1 MKREEFLKQLEQ
13 LLDGISEEEKA
24 DALAFYRSYFED
36 AGEENEE
43 SVIAELESP
52 EKVAQSIKKNL
63 GMEKEN
69 GSYGMPADQN
79 PEWNKND
86 DDMFVKSEEAPKEK
100 KGGWSAAAIVLV
112 VLTSPLWLTL
122 LLVVASLLLAV
133 VAILF
138 GIAVAV
144 VAVMAS
150 LVFAGFLLIGF
161 GFSTLFTGGVAV
173 GLGLTG
179 AGLLVL
185 GLGILAVL
193 LVVWVSGVF
202 LPWAVRGSI
211 GLCKK
216 PFEKKKKWGGSMKKF
231 TKIMLIIAV
240 SLLGAGLIFCGV
252 STAMGASVWR
262 MAKNGELRY
271 GNWHI
276 GPVGL
281 YYSSADG
288 DDEEDDDIDDF
299 DEDDDDSDDDDSDDD
314 DSDDDDSDDDDMI
327 TDISEYGVFLLRYL
341 QVEQTAALMSLPF
354 EISSWILMQRK
365 LQSKNR
371 MTVRRSAPY

>member
-63 GMEKEN
+63 GIEKESETCDVTPDHN
-69 GSYGMPADQN
+69 PDWNQN
-79 PEWNKND
+79 
-86 DDMFVKSEEAPKEK
+86 DDMFVKNEETSEK
-100 KGGWSAAAIVLV
+100 KKSGWSTAAIVLV
-112 VLTSPLWLTL
+112 VITSPLWLTL
-122 LLVVASLLLAV
+122 LLVIASLLLAV
-133 VAILF
+133 VATLF

-179 AGLLVL
+179 AGFLVL

-193 LVVWVSGVF
+193 LVVWVFGVF
-202 LPWAVRGSI
+202 LPWAVKGI
-211 GLCKK
+211 ICLCKK
-216 PFEKKKKWGGSMKKF
+216 PFEKKKS
-231 TKIMLIIAV
+231 
-240 SLLGAGLIFCGV
+240 GV
-252 STAMGASVWR
+252 
-262 MAKNGELRY
+262 
-271 GNWHI
+271 
-276 GPVGL
+276 
-281 YYSSADG
+281 
-288 DDEEDDDIDDF
+288 
-299 DEDDDDSDDDDSDDD
+299 
-314 DSDDDDSDDDDMI
+314 
-327 TDISEYGVFLLRYL
+327 
-341 QVEQTAALMSLPF
+341 AA
-354 EISSWILMQRK
+354 
-365 LQSKNR
+365 
-371 MTVRRSAPY
+371 

>member
-1 MKREEFLKQLEQ
+1 MGRLFHENISIIFRRGALEVMKREEFLKQLEQ

-86 DDMFVKSEEAPKEK
+86 DMFVKSEEVPKEK

-112 VLTSPLWLTL
+112 VLTSPFWLTL

-138 GIAVAV
+138 GI
-144 VAVMAS
+144 
-150 LVFAGFLLIGF
+150 
-161 GFSTLFTGGVAV
+161 
-173 GLGLTG
+173 
-179 AGLLVL
+179 
-185 GLGILAVL
+185 LAVL

-202 LPWAVRGSI
+202 LPWAVRGII

-216 PFEKKKKWGGSMKKF
+216 PFEKKKES
-231 TKIMLIIAV
+231 
-240 SLLGAGLIFCGV
+240 GV
-252 STAMGASVWR
+252 
-262 MAKNGELRY
+262 
-271 GNWHI
+271 
-276 GPVGL
+276 
-281 YYSSADG
+281 
-288 DDEEDDDIDDF
+288 
-299 DEDDDDSDDDDSDDD
+299 
-314 DSDDDDSDDDDMI
+314 
-327 TDISEYGVFLLRYL
+327 
-341 QVEQTAALMSLPF
+341 AA
-354 EISSWILMQRK
+354 
-365 LQSKNR
+365 
-371 MTVRRSAPY
+371 

>member
-179 AGLLVL
+179 AGLF
-185 GLGILAVL
+185 GIGT
-193 LVVWVSGVF
+193 WNPCSTSGRV
-202 LPWAVRGSI
+202 G
-211 GLCKK
+211 
-216 PFEKKKKWGGSMKKF
+216 
-231 TKIMLIIAV
+231 
-240 SLLGAGLIFCGV
+240 
-252 STAMGASVWR
+252 VWR
-262 MAKNGELRY
+262 IPSMGSQ
-271 GNWHI
+271 GNHRF
-276 GPVGL
+276 V
-281 YYSSADG
+281 
-288 DDEEDDDIDDF
+288 
-299 DEDDDDSDDDDSDDD
+299 
-314 DSDDDDSDDDDMI
+314 
-327 TDISEYGVFLLRYL
+327 
-341 QVEQTAALMSLPF
+341 
-354 EISSWILMQRK
+354 
-365 LQSKNR
+365 
-371 MTVRRSAPY
+371 

>member
-69 GSYGMPADQN
+69 GAYGMPADQN

-86 DDMFVKSEEAPKEK
+86 DDMFVKSEEASKEK

-133 VAILF
+133 VATLF

-193 LVVWVSGVF
+193 LVVWVFGVF
-202 LPWAVRGSI
+202 LPWAVRGMI

-216 PFEKKKKWGGSMKKF
+216 PFEKKKES
-231 TKIMLIIAV
+231 
-240 SLLGAGLIFCGV
+240 GV
-252 STAMGASVWR
+252 
-262 MAKNGELRY
+262 
-271 GNWHI
+271 
-276 GPVGL
+276 
-281 YYSSADG
+281 
-288 DDEEDDDIDDF
+288 
-299 DEDDDDSDDDDSDDD
+299 
-314 DSDDDDSDDDDMI
+314 
-327 TDISEYGVFLLRYL
+327 
-341 QVEQTAALMSLPF
+341 AA
-354 EISSWILMQRK
+354 
-365 LQSKNR
+365 
-371 MTVRRSAPY
+371 

>member
-79 PEWNKND
+79 PEWDKND
-86 DDMFVKSEEAPKEK
+86 DDMFVKSEETPKEK

-133 VAILF
+133 VATLF

-179 AGLLVL
+179 AGFLVL

-193 LVVWVSGVF
+193 LVVWVFGIF
-202 LPWAVRGSI
+202 LPWAVRGMI

-216 PFEKKKKWGGSMKKF
+216 PFEKKKES
-231 TKIMLIIAV
+231 
-240 SLLGAGLIFCGV
+240 GV
-252 STAMGASVWR
+252 
-262 MAKNGELRY
+262 
-271 GNWHI
+271 
-276 GPVGL
+276 
-281 YYSSADG
+281 
-288 DDEEDDDIDDF
+288 
-299 DEDDDDSDDDDSDDD
+299 
-314 DSDDDDSDDDDMI
+314 
-327 TDISEYGVFLLRYL
+327 
-341 QVEQTAALMSLPF
+341 AA
-354 EISSWILMQRK
+354 
-365 LQSKNR
+365 
-371 MTVRRSAPY
+371 

>member
-69 GSYGMPADQN
+69 GFYGMPA
-79 PEWNKND
+79 EWNKN
-86 DDMFVKSEEAPKEK
+86 DDMFVKSEEVPKEK
-100 KGGWSAAAIVLV
+100 KGGWSAAAIIVV

-133 VAILF
+133 VATLF

-161 GFSTLFTGGVAV
+161 GCSTLFTGCRTWTDRSRTFGIGTWNPCSTSGRV
-173 GLGLTG
+173 G
-179 AGLLVL
+179 
-185 GLGILAVL
+185 
-193 LVVWVSGVF
+193 
-202 LPWAVRGSI
+202 
-211 GLCKK
+211 
-216 PFEKKKKWGGSMKKF
+216 
-231 TKIMLIIAV
+231 
-240 SLLGAGLIFCGV
+240 
-252 STAMGASVWR
+252 VWR
-262 MAKNGELRY
+262 IPSMGSQ
-271 GNWHI
+271 GNHRF
-276 GPVGL
+276 V
-281 YYSSADG
+281 
-288 DDEEDDDIDDF
+288 
-299 DEDDDDSDDDDSDDD
+299 
-314 DSDDDDSDDDDMI
+314 
-327 TDISEYGVFLLRYL
+327 
-341 QVEQTAALMSLPF
+341 
-354 EISSWILMQRK
+354 
-365 LQSKNR
+365 
-371 MTVRRSAPY
+371 

>member
-63 GMEKEN
+63 GIEKESETCDVTPDHN
-69 GSYGMPADQN
+69 PDWTQN
-79 PEWNKND
+79 
-86 DDMFVKSEEAPKEK
+86 DDMFVKNEETSEK
-100 KGGWSAAAIVLV
+100 KKSGWSAAAIVLV
-112 VLTSPLWLTL
+112 VITSPLWLTL
-122 LLVVASLLLAV
+122 ILVIASLLLAV
-133 VAILF
+133 VATLF

-179 AGLLVL
+179 AGFLVL

-193 LVVWVSGVF
+193 LVVWVFGVF
-202 LPWAVRGSI
+202 LPWAVKGI
-211 GLCKK
+211 ICLCKK
-216 PFEKKKKWGGSMKKF
+216 PFEKKKS
-231 TKIMLIIAV
+231 
-240 SLLGAGLIFCGV
+240 GV
-252 STAMGASVWR
+252 
-262 MAKNGELRY
+262 
-271 GNWHI
+271 
-276 GPVGL
+276 
-281 YYSSADG
+281 
-288 DDEEDDDIDDF
+288 
-299 DEDDDDSDDDDSDDD
+299 
-314 DSDDDDSDDDDMI
+314 
-327 TDISEYGVFLLRYL
+327 
-341 QVEQTAALMSLPF
+341 AA
-354 EISSWILMQRK
+354 
-365 LQSKNR
+365 
-371 MTVRRSAPY
+371 

>member
-86 DDMFVKSEEAPKEK
+86 DDMFVKSEEVPKEK
-100 KGGWSAAAIVLV
+100 KGGWSAAAIVVV
-112 VLTSPLWLTL
+112 VLTSPFWLTL

-133 VAILF
+133 VATLF

-150 LVFAGFLLIGF
+150 LCRFPFDWFWMQHFIYRWSGCRTWTDRSRTFGIGTWNPCSTF
-161 GFSTLFTGGVAV
+161 GRV
-173 GLGLTG
+173 G
-179 AGLLVL
+179 
-185 GLGILAVL
+185 
-193 LVVWVSGVF
+193 
-202 LPWAVRGSI
+202 
-211 GLCKK
+211 
-216 PFEKKKKWGGSMKKF
+216 
-231 TKIMLIIAV
+231 
-240 SLLGAGLIFCGV
+240 
-252 STAMGASVWR
+252 VWR
-262 MAKNGELRY
+262 IPSMGSQ
-271 GNWHI
+271 GNHRF
-276 GPVGL
+276 V
-281 YYSSADG
+281 
-288 DDEEDDDIDDF
+288 
-299 DEDDDDSDDDDSDDD
+299 
-314 DSDDDDSDDDDMI
+314 
-327 TDISEYGVFLLRYL
+327 
-341 QVEQTAALMSLPF
+341 
-354 EISSWILMQRK
+354 
-365 LQSKNR
+365 
-371 MTVRRSAPY
+371 

>member
-144 VAVMAS
+144 MAS

-161 GFSTLFTGGVAV
+161 GFSTLFTGGVVV

-202 LPWAVRGSI
+202 LPWAVRGII

-216 PFEKKKKWGGSMKKF
+216 PFEKKKES
-231 TKIMLIIAV
+231 
-240 SLLGAGLIFCGV
+240 GV
-252 STAMGASVWR
+252 
-262 MAKNGELRY
+262 
-271 GNWHI
+271 
-276 GPVGL
+276 
-281 YYSSADG
+281 
-288 DDEEDDDIDDF
+288 
-299 DEDDDDSDDDDSDDD
+299 
-314 DSDDDDSDDDDMI
+314 
-327 TDISEYGVFLLRYL
+327 
-341 QVEQTAALMSLPF
+341 AA
-354 EISSWILMQRK
+354 
-365 LQSKNR
+365 
-371 MTVRRSAPY
+371 

>member
-1 MKREEFLKQLEQ
+1 MRREEFLKQLEQ

-69 GSYGMPADQN
+69 GPYGMPADQN

-133 VAILF
+133 VATLF

-185 GLGILAVL
+185 GLGIFAVL

-202 LPWAVRGSI
+202 LPWAVRGI
-211 GLCKK
+211 ARLCKK
-216 PFEKKKKWGGSMKKF
+216 PFEKKKES
-231 TKIMLIIAV
+231 
-240 SLLGAGLIFCGV
+240 GV
-252 STAMGASVWR
+252 
-262 MAKNGELRY
+262 
-271 GNWHI
+271 
-276 GPVGL
+276 
-281 YYSSADG
+281 
-288 DDEEDDDIDDF
+288 
-299 DEDDDDSDDDDSDDD
+299 
-314 DSDDDDSDDDDMI
+314 
-327 TDISEYGVFLLRYL
+327 
-341 QVEQTAALMSLPF
+341 AA
-354 EISSWILMQRK
+354 
-365 LQSKNR
+365 
-371 MTVRRSAPY
+371 

>member
-86 DDMFVKSEEAPKEK
+86 DDMFVKSEEVPKEK

-133 VAILF
+133 VATLF

-193 LVVWVSGVF
+193 LVVWVFGMF
-202 LPWAVRGSI
+202 LPWAVREMI
-211 GLCKK
+211 RLCKK
-216 PFEKKKKWGGSMKKF
+216 PFEKKKES
-231 TKIMLIIAV
+231 
-240 SLLGAGLIFCGV
+240 GV
-252 STAMGASVWR
+252 
-262 MAKNGELRY
+262 
-271 GNWHI
+271 
-276 GPVGL
+276 
-281 YYSSADG
+281 
-288 DDEEDDDIDDF
+288 
-299 DEDDDDSDDDDSDDD
+299 
-314 DSDDDDSDDDDMI
+314 
-327 TDISEYGVFLLRYL
+327 
-341 QVEQTAALMSLPF
+341 AA
-354 EISSWILMQRK
+354 
-365 LQSKNR
+365 
-371 MTVRRSAPY
+371 

>member
-1 MKREEFLKQLEQ
+1 MRREEFLKQLEQ

-79 PEWNKND
+79 PKWNKND
-86 DDMFVKSEEAPKEK
+86 DDMFVKSEEASKEK

-133 VAILF
+133 VAALF

-193 LVVWVSGVF
+193 LVVWVFGVF
-202 LPWAVRGSI
+202 LPWAVRGMI

-216 PFEKKKKWGGSMKKF
+216 PFEKKKES
-231 TKIMLIIAV
+231 
-240 SLLGAGLIFCGV
+240 GV
-252 STAMGASVWR
+252 
-262 MAKNGELRY
+262 
-271 GNWHI
+271 
-276 GPVGL
+276 
-281 YYSSADG
+281 
-288 DDEEDDDIDDF
+288 
-299 DEDDDDSDDDDSDDD
+299 
-314 DSDDDDSDDDDMI
+314 
-327 TDISEYGVFLLRYL
+327 
-341 QVEQTAALMSLPF
+341 AA
-354 EISSWILMQRK
+354 
-365 LQSKNR
+365 
-371 MTVRRSAPY
+371 

>member
-79 PEWNKND
+79 PEWNK
-86 DDMFVKSEEAPKEK
+86 KSEEAPKEK

-202 LPWAVRGSI
+202 LPWAVRGII

-216 PFEKKKKWGGSMKKF
+216 PFEKKKES
-231 TKIMLIIAV
+231 
-240 SLLGAGLIFCGV
+240 GV
-252 STAMGASVWR
+252 
-262 MAKNGELRY
+262 
-271 GNWHI
+271 
-276 GPVGL
+276 
-281 YYSSADG
+281 
-288 DDEEDDDIDDF
+288 
-299 DEDDDDSDDDDSDDD
+299 
-314 DSDDDDSDDDDMI
+314 
-327 TDISEYGVFLLRYL
+327 
-341 QVEQTAALMSLPF
+341 AA
-354 EISSWILMQRK
+354 
-365 LQSKNR
+365 
-371 MTVRRSAPY
+371 

>member
-150 LVFAGFLLIGF
+150 LVFFPLSVF
-161 GFSTLFTGGVAV
+161 GTPCSNVMVISVSLS
-173 GLGLTG
+173 G
-179 AGLLVL
+179 AF
-185 GLGILAVL
+185 
-193 LVVWVSGVF
+193 SGVT
-202 LPWAVRGSI
+202 LNT
-211 GLCKK
+211 
-216 PFEKKKKWGGSMKKF
+216 SM
-231 TKIMLIIAV
+231 
-240 SLLGAGLIFCGV
+240 
-252 STAMGASVWR
+252 
-262 MAKNGELRY
+262 
-271 GNWHI
+271 
-276 GPVGL
+276 
-281 YYSSADG
+281 SS
-288 DDEEDDDIDDF
+288 
-299 DEDDDDSDDDDSDDD
+299 
-314 DSDDDDSDDDDMI
+314 
-327 TDISEYGVFLLRYL
+327 
-341 QVEQTAALMSLPF
+341 
-354 EISSWILMQRK
+354 
-365 LQSKNR
+365 
-371 MTVRRSAPY
+371 

>member
-179 AGLLVL
+179 AGFLVL

-193 LVVWVSGVF
+193 LVVWVFGVF
-202 LPWAVRGSI
+202 LPWAVKGI
-211 GLCKK
+211 ICLCKK
-216 PFEKKKKWGGSMKKF
+216 PFEKKKS
-231 TKIMLIIAV
+231 
-240 SLLGAGLIFCGV
+240 GV
-252 STAMGASVWR
+252 
-262 MAKNGELRY
+262 
-271 GNWHI
+271 
-276 GPVGL
+276 
-281 YYSSADG
+281 
-288 DDEEDDDIDDF
+288 
-299 DEDDDDSDDDDSDDD
+299 
-314 DSDDDDSDDDDMI
+314 
-327 TDISEYGVFLLRYL
+327 
-341 QVEQTAALMSLPF
+341 AA
-354 EISSWILMQRK
+354 
-365 LQSKNR
+365 
-371 MTVRRSAPY
+371 

>member
-43 SVIAELESP
+43 SVIAELNHRRRLP
-52 EKVAQSIKKNL
+52 EHQKKNL

-202 LPWAVRGSI
+202 LPWAVRGII

-216 PFEKKKKWGGSMKKF
+216 PFEKKKES
-231 TKIMLIIAV
+231 
-240 SLLGAGLIFCGV
+240 GV
-252 STAMGASVWR
+252 
-262 MAKNGELRY
+262 
-271 GNWHI
+271 
-276 GPVGL
+276 
-281 YYSSADG
+281 
-288 DDEEDDDIDDF
+288 
-299 DEDDDDSDDDDSDDD
+299 
-314 DSDDDDSDDDDMI
+314 
-327 TDISEYGVFLLRYL
+327 
-341 QVEQTAALMSLPF
+341 AA
-354 EISSWILMQRK
+354 
-365 LQSKNR
+365 
-371 MTVRRSAPY
+371 

>member
-69 GSYGMPADQN
+69 GFYGMPSDQN

-86 DDMFVKSEEAPKEK
+86 DDMVVKSEEVPKEK

-122 LLVVASLLLAV
+122 HLVVASLLLAV

-185 GLGILAVL
+185 GLGFLAVL

-202 LPWAVRGSI
+202 LPWAVRGII

-216 PFEKKKKWGGSMKKF
+216 PFEKKKES
-231 TKIMLIIAV
+231 
-240 SLLGAGLIFCGV
+240 GV
-252 STAMGASVWR
+252 
-262 MAKNGELRY
+262 
-271 GNWHI
+271 
-276 GPVGL
+276 
-281 YYSSADG
+281 
-288 DDEEDDDIDDF
+288 
-299 DEDDDDSDDDDSDDD
+299 
-314 DSDDDDSDDDDMI
+314 
-327 TDISEYGVFLLRYL
+327 
-341 QVEQTAALMSLPF
+341 AA
-354 EISSWILMQRK
+354 
-365 LQSKNR
+365 
-371 MTVRRSAPY
+371 

>member
-86 DDMFVKSEEAPKEK
+86 DMFVKSEEVPKEK

-112 VLTSPLWLTL
+112 VLTSPFWLTL

-133 VAILF
+133 VATLF

-161 GFSTLFTGGVAV
+161 WMQHFIYRWSGCRTWTDRSRTFGIGTWNPCSTSGCV
-173 GLGLTG
+173 G
-179 AGLLVL
+179 
-185 GLGILAVL
+185 
-193 LVVWVSGVF
+193 
-202 LPWAVRGSI
+202 
-211 GLCKK
+211 
-216 PFEKKKKWGGSMKKF
+216 
-231 TKIMLIIAV
+231 
-240 SLLGAGLIFCGV
+240 
-252 STAMGASVWR
+252 VWR
-262 MAKNGELRY
+262 IPSMGSQ
-271 GNWHI
+271 GNHRF
-276 GPVGL
+276 V
-281 YYSSADG
+281 
-288 DDEEDDDIDDF
+288 
-299 DEDDDDSDDDDSDDD
+299 
-314 DSDDDDSDDDDMI
+314 
-327 TDISEYGVFLLRYL
+327 
-341 QVEQTAALMSLPF
+341 
-354 EISSWILMQRK
+354 
-365 LQSKNR
+365 
-371 MTVRRSAPY
+371 

>member
-69 GSYGMPADQN
+69 GAYGMPADQN

-86 DDMFVKSEEAPKEK
+86 DDMFVKSEETSKEK

-133 VAILF
+133 VATLF

-193 LVVWVSGVF
+193 LVVWVFGVF
-202 LPWAVRGSI
+202 LPWAVRGMI

-216 PFEKKKKWGGSMKKF
+216 PFEKKKES
-231 TKIMLIIAV
+231 
-240 SLLGAGLIFCGV
+240 GV
-252 STAMGASVWR
+252 
-262 MAKNGELRY
+262 
-271 GNWHI
+271 
-276 GPVGL
+276 
-281 YYSSADG
+281 
-288 DDEEDDDIDDF
+288 
-299 DEDDDDSDDDDSDDD
+299 
-314 DSDDDDSDDDDMI
+314 
-327 TDISEYGVFLLRYL
+327 
-341 QVEQTAALMSLPF
+341 AA
-354 EISSWILMQRK
+354 
-365 LQSKNR
+365 
-371 MTVRRSAPY
+371 

>member
-86 DDMFVKSEEAPKEK
+86 DMFVKSEEVPKEK
-100 KGGWSAAAIVLV
+100 KGGWSAAAIVVV
-112 VLTSPLWLTL
+112 VLTSPFWLTL
-122 LLVVASLLLAV
+122 LLVV
-133 VAILF
+133 
-138 GIAVAV
+138 
-144 VAVMAS
+144 AS

-202 LPWAVRGSI
+202 LPWAVRGII

-216 PFEKKKKWGGSMKKF
+216 PFEKKKES
-231 TKIMLIIAV
+231 
-240 SLLGAGLIFCGV
+240 GV
-252 STAMGASVWR
+252 
-262 MAKNGELRY
+262 
-271 GNWHI
+271 
-276 GPVGL
+276 
-281 YYSSADG
+281 
-288 DDEEDDDIDDF
+288 
-299 DEDDDDSDDDDSDDD
+299 
-314 DSDDDDSDDDDMI
+314 
-327 TDISEYGVFLLRYL
+327 
-341 QVEQTAALMSLPF
+341 AA
-354 EISSWILMQRK
+354 
-365 LQSKNR
+365 
-371 MTVRRSAPY
+371 

>member
-86 DDMFVKSEEAPKEK
+86 DMFVKSEEVPKEK

-112 VLTSPLWLTL
+112 VLTSPFWLTL
-122 LLVVASLLLAV
+122 LLVVASLLL
-133 VAILF
+133 
-138 GIAVAV
+138 
-144 VAVMAS
+144 
-150 LVFAGFLLIGF
+150 FAGFLLIGF
-161 GFSTLFTGGVAV
+161 GCSTLFTGGVAV

-202 LPWAVRGSI
+202 LPWAVRGII

-216 PFEKKKKWGGSMKKF
+216 PFEKKKES
-231 TKIMLIIAV
+231 
-240 SLLGAGLIFCGV
+240 GV
-252 STAMGASVWR
+252 
-262 MAKNGELRY
+262 
-271 GNWHI
+271 
-276 GPVGL
+276 
-281 YYSSADG
+281 
-288 DDEEDDDIDDF
+288 
-299 DEDDDDSDDDDSDDD
+299 
-314 DSDDDDSDDDDMI
+314 
-327 TDISEYGVFLLRYL
+327 
-341 QVEQTAALMSLPF
+341 AA
-354 EISSWILMQRK
+354 
-365 LQSKNR
+365 
-371 MTVRRSAPY
+371 

>member
-86 DDMFVKSEEAPKEK
+86 DDMFVKSEEVPKEK
-100 KGGWSAAAIVLV
+100 KGGWSAAAIVVV

-122 LLVVASLLLAV
+122 LLVIASLLLAV
-133 VAILF
+133 VATLF

-179 AGLLVL
+179 AGFLVL

-193 LVVWVSGVF
+193 LVVWVFGVF
-202 LPWAVRGSI
+202 LPWAVKGI
-211 GLCKK
+211 ICLCKK
-216 PFEKKKKWGGSMKKF
+216 PFEKKKS
-231 TKIMLIIAV
+231 
-240 SLLGAGLIFCGV
+240 GV
-252 STAMGASVWR
+252 
-262 MAKNGELRY
+262 
-271 GNWHI
+271 
-276 GPVGL
+276 
-281 YYSSADG
+281 
-288 DDEEDDDIDDF
+288 
-299 DEDDDDSDDDDSDDD
+299 
-314 DSDDDDSDDDDMI
+314 
-327 TDISEYGVFLLRYL
+327 
-341 QVEQTAALMSLPF
+341 AA
-354 EISSWILMQRK
+354 
-365 LQSKNR
+365 
-371 MTVRRSAPY
+371 

>member
-1 MKREEFLKQLEQ
+1 MKREEFLRQLER

-63 GMEKEN
+63 GVEKEN
-69 GSYGMPADQN
+69 GSYDMPTGRN
-79 PEWNKND
+79 PEWNQN
-86 DDMFVKSEEAPKEK
+86 DDMFVKNTDTPKEK

-112 VLTSPLWLTL
+112 VITSPLWLTL

-133 VAILF
+133 VATLF

-144 VAVMAS
+144 VAIMAS

-193 LVVWVSGVF
+193 LVVWVFGVF
-202 LPWAVRGSI
+202 LPWAVKGIIR
-211 GLCKK
+211 LCKK
-216 PFEKKKKWGGSMKKF
+216 PFAKKKES
-231 TKIMLIIAV
+231 
-240 SLLGAGLIFCGV
+240 GV
-252 STAMGASVWR
+252 
-262 MAKNGELRY
+262 
-271 GNWHI
+271 
-276 GPVGL
+276 
-281 YYSSADG
+281 
-288 DDEEDDDIDDF
+288 
-299 DEDDDDSDDDDSDDD
+299 
-314 DSDDDDSDDDDMI
+314 
-327 TDISEYGVFLLRYL
+327 
-341 QVEQTAALMSLPF
+341 AA
-354 EISSWILMQRK
+354 
-365 LQSKNR
+365 
-371 MTVRRSAPY
+371 

>member
-69 GSYGMPADQN
+69 GFYGMPADQN

-86 DDMFVKSEEAPKEK
+86 DMFVKSEEVPKEK

-112 VLTSPLWLTL
+112 VLTSPFWLTL

-133 VAILF
+133 VATLF

-161 GFSTLFTGGVAV
+161 GCSTLFTGGVAV

-202 LPWAVRGSI
+202 LPWAVRGII

-216 PFEKKKKWGGSMKKF
+216 PFEKKKVGWQHE
-231 TKIMLIIAV
+231 KIHKNYVNHCSVIAW
-240 SLLGAGLIFCGV
+240 C
-252 STAMGASVWR
+252 R
-262 MAKNGELRY
+262 
-271 GNWHI
+271 
-276 GPVGL
+276 
-281 YYSSADG
+281 
-288 DDEEDDDIDDF
+288 
-299 DEDDDDSDDDDSDDD
+299 
-314 DSDDDDSDDDDMI
+314 
-327 TDISEYGVFLLRYL
+327 TDLLRCQYCDGGFCMAYGKEWRTP
-341 QVEQTAALMSLPF
+341 V
-354 EISSWILMQRK
+354 WK
-365 LQSKNR
+365 LAYWSGG
-371 MTVRRSAPY
+371 TLL

>member
-52 EKVAQSIKKNL
+52 EKVAKSIKKNL

-202 LPWAVRGSI
+202 LPWAVRGII

-216 PFEKKKKWGGSMKKF
+216 PFEKKKES
-231 TKIMLIIAV
+231 
-240 SLLGAGLIFCGV
+240 GV
-252 STAMGASVWR
+252 
-262 MAKNGELRY
+262 
-271 GNWHI
+271 
-276 GPVGL
+276 
-281 YYSSADG
+281 
-288 DDEEDDDIDDF
+288 
-299 DEDDDDSDDDDSDDD
+299 
-314 DSDDDDSDDDDMI
+314 
-327 TDISEYGVFLLRYL
+327 
-341 QVEQTAALMSLPF
+341 AA
-354 EISSWILMQRK
+354 
-365 LQSKNR
+365 
-371 MTVRRSAPY
+371 

>member
-63 GMEKEN
+63 GIEKESETYDVTPDHN
-69 GSYGMPADQN
+69 PDWNQN
-79 PEWNKND
+79 
-86 DDMFVKSEEAPKEK
+86 DDMFVKNEETSEK
-100 KGGWSAAAIVLV
+100 KKSGWSAAAIVLIV
-112 VLTSPLWLTL
+112 ITSPLWLTL
-122 LLVVASLLLAV
+122 LLVIASLLLAV
-133 VAILF
+133 VATLF

-179 AGLLVL
+179 AGFLVL

-193 LVVWVSGVF
+193 LVVWVFGVF
-202 LPWAVRGSI
+202 LPWAVKGI
-211 GLCKK
+211 ICLCKK
-216 PFEKKKKWGGSMKKF
+216 PFEKKKS
-231 TKIMLIIAV
+231 
-240 SLLGAGLIFCGV
+240 GV
-252 STAMGASVWR
+252 
-262 MAKNGELRY
+262 
-271 GNWHI
+271 
-276 GPVGL
+276 
-281 YYSSADG
+281 
-288 DDEEDDDIDDF
+288 
-299 DEDDDDSDDDDSDDD
+299 
-314 DSDDDDSDDDDMI
+314 
-327 TDISEYGVFLLRYL
+327 
-341 QVEQTAALMSLPF
+341 AA
-354 EISSWILMQRK
+354 
-365 LQSKNR
+365 
-371 MTVRRSAPY
+371 

>member
-122 LLVVASLLLAV
+122 LLVVASLLLSV
-133 VAILF
+133 FAILF

-193 LVVWVSGVF
+193 LVVWVSDVF
-202 LPWAVRGSI
+202 LPWAVRGII

-216 PFEKKKKWGGSMKKF
+216 PFEKKKES
-231 TKIMLIIAV
+231 
-240 SLLGAGLIFCGV
+240 GV
-252 STAMGASVWR
+252 
-262 MAKNGELRY
+262 
-271 GNWHI
+271 
-276 GPVGL
+276 
-281 YYSSADG
+281 
-288 DDEEDDDIDDF
+288 
-299 DEDDDDSDDDDSDDD
+299 
-314 DSDDDDSDDDDMI
+314 
-327 TDISEYGVFLLRYL
+327 
-341 QVEQTAALMSLPF
+341 AA
-354 EISSWILMQRK
+354 
-365 LQSKNR
+365 
-371 MTVRRSAPY
+371 

>member
-179 AGLLVL
+179 AG
-185 GLGILAVL
+185 ILAVL

-202 LPWAVRGSI
+202 LPWAVRGII

-216 PFEKKKKWGGSMKKF
+216 PFEKKKES
-231 TKIMLIIAV
+231 
-240 SLLGAGLIFCGV
+240 GV
-252 STAMGASVWR
+252 
-262 MAKNGELRY
+262 
-271 GNWHI
+271 
-276 GPVGL
+276 
-281 YYSSADG
+281 
-288 DDEEDDDIDDF
+288 
-299 DEDDDDSDDDDSDDD
+299 
-314 DSDDDDSDDDDMI
+314 
-327 TDISEYGVFLLRYL
+327 
-341 QVEQTAALMSLPF
+341 AA
-354 EISSWILMQRK
+354 
-365 LQSKNR
+365 
-371 MTVRRSAPY
+371 

>member
-86 DDMFVKSEEAPKEK
+86 DMFVKSEEVPKEK

-112 VLTSPLWLTL
+112 VLTSPFWLTL
-122 LLVVASLLLAV
+122 LLVVASHLLAV
-133 VAILF
+133 DAILLC
-138 GIAVAV
+138 IAVAV

-161 GFSTLFTGGVAV
+161 GCSTLFTGGVAV

-202 LPWAVRGSI
+202 LPWAVRGII

-216 PFEKKKKWGGSMKKF
+216 PFEKKKVGWQHEKIYKNYVNHCSVIAWCRTDLLRCQYCDGGFCMAYGKEWRTPVWKLAYWSGGS
-231 TKIMLIIAV
+231 
-240 SLLGAGLIFCGV
+240 LL
-252 STAMGASVWR
+252 
-262 MAKNGELRY
+262 
-271 GNWHI
+271 
-276 GPVGL
+276 
-281 YYSSADG
+281 
-288 DDEEDDDIDDF
+288 
-299 DEDDDDSDDDDSDDD
+299 
-314 DSDDDDSDDDDMI
+314 
-327 TDISEYGVFLLRYL
+327 
-341 QVEQTAALMSLPF
+341 
-354 EISSWILMQRK
+354 
-365 LQSKNR
+365 
-371 MTVRRSAPY
+371 